1 MMGIHVLYFSSKHKK
16 DNYYF
21 YLYTFEIIDFT
32 SFTIILDSFIEKE
45 IYIGRWKQMEAALYK
60 GQGTTKI
67 TAVRDCK
74 SFSISN

>member
-45 IYIGRWKQMEAALYK
+45 IYIGRWK
-60 GQGTTKI
+60 
-67 TAVRDCK
+67 
-74 SFSISN
+74 